1 MDGTHMFL
9 PKSSCQRSLWTTPRQ
24 ISSLALLLLFEAYF
38 LRYFHLWW
46 YWQKVESFTC
56 IMLDKTKRL
65 FIFGMWFFFTLMYN
79 LTRALFLLSNGN
91 ISPVHVVLVS
101 LLVDQ
106 LFSLFLSFFGR
117 PKKICSVSGNFWSG
131 SYFFWSTKFLFG
143 TPEFLFFWSTK
154 KGEK

>member
-91 ISPVHVVLVS
+91 IRLYHNLPLVQKYGVCS
-101 LLVDQ
+101 MISVAFWRDAKKKKN
-106 LFSLFLSFFGR
+106 SNVIH
-117 PKKICSVSGNFWSG
+117 PKYYKHLKKAAESSIQFVM
-131 SYFFWSTKFLFG
+131 YFHPPTLDLK
-143 TPEFLFFWSTK
+143 
-154 KGEK
+154 